1 MFMKTVSKAKASTGE
16 VKSWGWAAREKE
28 VLLNMRTVTKATS
41 VVGREGKAP
50 VGYWLP
56 KSAVAGF

>member
-16 VKSWGWAAREKE
+16 VKGWAAREKE